1 MKTLIPTLAA
11 VSFAL
16 AATFAV
22 AQGTP
27 GYGPGMGGQGM
38 GPGGGYGAGPG
49 MGGQGMGPGGGPGM
63 GRQGMGSGGGYGPGD
78 QAHREQM
85 RAAYEACKDKPDR
98 RACMTEQYCAKSADV
113 AKCQAQA
120 KERQARS
127 SQRLEQQQKMHE
139 ACNGKRGE
147 DLTKC
152 MGDQR
157 VAQRNQRM
165 DEVQKAHEACNG
177 KRGDDLA
184 KCLGDQRQNFGPHGP
199 RASQSK
205 G

>member
-1 MKTLIPTLAA
+1 MKTLIPALAA

-27 GYGPGMGGQGM
+27 GHGPGTGGQGM
-38 GPGGGYGAGPG
+38 GPGGGYGPGNQAGRG
-49 MGGQGMGPGGGPGM
+49 EM
-63 GRQGMGSGGGYGPGD
+63 
-78 QAHREQM
+78 REQM
-85 RAAYEACKDKPDR
+85 RGAYEACKDKSDR
-98 RACMTEQYCAKSADV
+98 RACMTEQYCAKSTDQ

-120 KERQARS
+120 KEQQARF

-157 VAQRNQRM
+157 LAQRNLRM
-165 DEVQKAHEACNG
+165 DEMQKAHEACNG
-177 KRGDDLA
+177 KRGDELG
-184 KCLGDQRQNFGPHGP
+184 KCLGEQRQKLGPQYGPHFGPHGP
-199 RASQSK
+199 ASR